1 VAKNEEPNW
10 RKFERLIQR
19 VFDRTPGAQIEP
31 DAVVLGKSGRKRK
44 LELWVKY
51 PFEIRF
57 ADQFQL
63 QLDLRIAVDCK
74 RHSKPVGIKKVEEFL
89 GQMADVGAHAG
100 IMVSAM
106 GFGAGAKQRA
116 EGEPIFLV
124 DAPSDILHLARGFEA
139 PEFFLCQCCAAATED
154 RDGLPGVVDWYHGSV
169 SAHEPSRGS
178 CTYCNAPHVM
188 CPDCLEVM
196 GFGEGD
202 FGKWVNCL
210 GTCGRIYY
218 TDYSRDGD
226 SEEVDTV
233 SGIECQILETA
244 NDEGGEVSLADI
256 NALLAG
262 TKWQYAE
269 AEANPMKRLISRG
282 LAEVDEANDLLRLT
296 EDGIDFAESLP
307 EAEDSM
313 YGW

>member
-1 VAKNEEPNW
+1 MAKGREPDW

-19 VFDRTPGAQIEP
+19 VFDRTPGADVQS
-31 DAVVLGKSGRKRK
+31 DAVILGKSGRKRK

-57 ADQFQL
+57 ADQFRVL
-63 QLDLRIAVDCK
+63 LDLQIAVDCK

-100 IMVSAM
+100 VMVSAM

-116 EGEPIFLV
+116 EREPIFLV
-124 DAPSDILHLARGFEA
+124 DAPNDILLLARGLETA
-139 PEFFLCQCCAAATED
+139 EFFLCQCCAAATEG
-154 RDGLPGVVDWYHGSV
+154 RDGLPGAVDWYHD
-169 SAHEPSRGS
+169 SASSHEPSRGNCS
-178 CTYCNAPHVM
+178 FCNAPHVM

-196 GFGEGD
+196 GFSEGE

-210 GTCGRIYY
+210 GSCGRIYH
-218 TDYSRDGD
+218 TEYSHDGG
-226 SEEVDTV
+226 SEEIDTV
-233 SGIECQILETA
+233 SGIECQILANA
-244 NDEGGEVSLADI
+244 NDDGGEIPLAAVT
-256 NALLAG
+256 ALLEG

-269 AEANPMKRLISRG
+269 ADANPVKRLISRH
-282 LAEVDEANDLLRLT
+282 LAEIDYEDELLRLT
-296 EDGIDFAESLP
+296 GEGIDFAESLGA
-307 EAEDSM
+307 AEDSM